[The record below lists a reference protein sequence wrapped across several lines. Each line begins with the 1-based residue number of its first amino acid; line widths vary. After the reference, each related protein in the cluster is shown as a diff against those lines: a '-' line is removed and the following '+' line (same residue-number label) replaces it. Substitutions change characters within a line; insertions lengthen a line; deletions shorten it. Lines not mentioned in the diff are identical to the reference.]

1 MTAAIALAI
10 VLVVVIAGLSLAM
23 QGQKPVQMPGTAPRR
38 SPTPPR
44 RPVRERRAAPQPPS
58 PKPAR
63 ATETPKGPELLRT
76 GVRASARVISVIDE
90 RTLGSITH
98 SRLSLEVKPDGQPSF
113 EVQLRM
119 TFPNPEA
126 RSEVRVGRT
135 VPVRFDPDN
144 HRRVVLDPNPPS
156 GPPGRSDA
164 GAEGGGTKGSGTKG
178 TGGPEGTGPN
188 RPPGGADGPAA

>member
-23 QGQKPVQMPGTAPRR
+23 QGQKPVQMPGSAPRR
-38 SPTPPR
+38 PPSPPR
-44 RPVRERRAAPQPPS
+44 RPARERRTTAQPPT

-63 ATETPKGPELLRT
+63 TVETPRGPELLRT
-76 GVRASARVISVIDE
+76 GVRAPARVISVVDE

-98 SRLSLEVKPDGQPSF
+98 SRLNLEVKPEGQPSF

-144 HRRVVLDPNPPS
+144 HRRVVLDPNPEAGGS
-156 GPPGRSDA
+156 GGTDS
-164 GAEGGGTKGSGTKG
+164 GTEGGGSKG
-178 TGGPEGTGPN
+178 TGGAEGSG
-188 RPPGGADGPAA
+188 RPPGGSDGPST

>member
-38 SPTPPR
+38 APSPPR
-44 RPVRERRAAPQPPS
+44 RPPRERRVPPQPPA
-58 PKPAR
+58 PKPQR
-63 ATETPKGPELLRT
+63 STETPRGPELLRT
-76 GVRASARVISVIDE
+76 GMRAPARVISVIDE

-98 SRLSLEVKPDGQPSF
+98 SRLNLEVKPDGQPSF

-119 TFPNPEA
+119 TFPNPQA

-144 HRRVVLDPNPPS
+144 HRRVVLDPNPAAGPS
-156 GPPGRSDA
+156 GRSES
-164 GAEGGGTKGSGTKG
+164 GAEGGGSKG
-178 TGGPEGTGPN
+178 TGGAEGTGPN
-188 RPPGGADGPAA
+188 RPPSSEGPSN